1 MEKLIDVLKSFQD
14 EVWFYDFRVEEET
27 FFENFEEFN
36 IELIVTGEFQIRDLM
51 TVVSDIKEN
60 GYNVESFFETE
71 KRGIKDTYSIRFGV
85 WRRWQSLAP
94 LGSQQG
100 V

>member
-36 IELIVTGEFQIRDLM
+36 IELVVTGEFQIRDLM
-51 TVVSDIKEN
+51 AVVSDLKEN

-71 KRGIKDTYSIRFGV
+71 KRDFKDTYLVRFGV
-85 WRRWQSLAP
+85 WRR
-94 LGSQQG
+94 
-100 V
+100 

>member
-51 TVVSDIKEN
+51 AVVSDIKDA

-71 KRGIKDTYSIRFGV
+71 KRDIKDTYLVRFGV
-85 WRRWQSLAP
+85 WRR
-94 LGSQQG
+94 
-100 V
+100 